1 MIRFFDI
8 VLSFLGLVLCLPLFI
23 VVALCISLDSRGGI
37 FYSQLREL
45 GVLATKQK
53 CLVIQLLGLGV
64 ITSAQMKLS

>member
-1 MIRFFDI
+1 LVSNFWGSVHSGGFFY
-8 VLSFLGLVLCLPLFI
+8 
-23 VVALCISLDSRGGI
+23 A
-37 FYSQLREL
+37 QREL